1 MNGTVKKVQVE
12 VRPSGDKTNF
22 VSTKFNNPLKI
33 RGDLTF
39 DLGCYDQD
47 CPMIRSSSEL
57 QNVEISDDNKM
68 IYSFKKE
75 IDLAYECQP
84 DPDDCQCELTST
96 QTESQKNL
104 EIVIGETDSVN
115 FDLGISNIGKDLA
128 FGVDAG
134 FNLISGAADFISSLL
149 PGAADLFSKLFK
161 TFPITSRDVYKCKT
175 VKGSAESGVSSN
187 VSLMISVCT

>member
-1 MNGTVKKVQVE
+1 MKGTVKKVQVE

-104 EIVIGETDSVN
+104 EIVIGETDSLN
-115 FDLGISNIGKDLA
+115 FDLGISNVGPDLA
-128 FGVDAG
+128 FGVDGKFDLDLSEAAG
-134 FNLISGAADFISSLL
+134 FISGAVSSIR
-149 PGAADLFSKLFK
+149 SLFK
-161 TFPITSRDVYKCKT
+161 KFPITSRGIYTCET
-175 VKGSAESGVSSN
+175 IQGSAESGVSSN
-187 VSLMISVCT
+187 VSLMISVCP

>member
-47 CPMIRSSSEL
+47 CPMIRSSLEL

-104 EIVIGETDSVN
+104 EIVIGETDSLN

-134 FNLISGAADFISSLL
+134 FNLIS
-149 PGAADLFSKLFK
+149 GAADLFSKLFK

>member
-75 IDLAYECQP
+75 IDLALHLNCF
-84 DPDDCQCELTST
+84 LMTSCHIT
-96 QTESQKNL
+96 
-104 EIVIGETDSVN
+104 
-115 FDLGISNIGKDLA
+115 NIICMY
-128 FGVDAG
+128 VVR
-134 FNLISGAADFISSLL
+134 I
-149 PGAADLFSKLFK
+149 
-161 TFPITSRDVYKCKT
+161 
-175 VKGSAESGVSSN
+175 
-187 VSLMISVCT
+187 